1 MSEPIA
7 VTPPTPAIAENPTRR
22 RNLLI
27 AIIAGAV
34 VLLLLVAGGVWA
46 LAAFVLGTNESATKS
61 AVAFPADTIYWTE
74 VAIDPSNGQ
83 KVASLGFI
91 DKLDSLR
98 DAVDDSDLD
107 IDFDDPGSND
117 LRKTLW
123 DFLTDS
129 DNSSI
134 DTDLDYDVDIEP
146 WLGNRIA
153 VGVLPGADL
162 AKDGPQVVV
171 AIEAK
176 DTHAGV
182 DAMEEF
188 VDDLDVDADVN
199 AKNGYVIITTDNV
212 DADDIYDHGTLADS
226 AAFKSAAK
234 DAGAWGLVSYYADL
248 GALSKLYASA
258 TTVAGDFT
266 DLDYWREEIST
277 NPYSYAPYADYDYDN
292 NGYEYQG
299 VFYEDFEDYA
309 AAYVA
314 VNLDDLAQTQVD
326 RYQGIEDSQK
336 ALEDAYDGTSFFG
349 VLRFDDG
356 ALELAGSAVGVKENP
371 EPGVKGSPLGTLP
384 DSAVIAASIAG
395 IGDALDSALDDD
407 NLSLFSTFGLGA
419 LGGVG
424 QAPSITRDDV
434 VKYFHDN
441 FAIDFPD
448 DLDTL
453 FGNQV
458 TLAMGED
465 ADFDA
470 FSQGESGFSEGVGS
484 GFAVV
489 ISTDNASKTASAWK
503 KVLSRLEE
511 SSGSEL
517 GLKAKADG
525 NRVVISAGDFLDE
538 VLKPD
543 ARLGSEDS
551 FRRALPAAGDSYSS
565 LYIDIATLSDLIEDV
580 SGSDDVSDYLD
591 GLEALGFTT
600 SITAKDSYSYVF
612 RLTAEKD

>member
-1 MSEPIA
+1 MSEPVA
-7 VTPPTPAIAENPTRR
+7 VTPPDAAIATATRR

-46 LAAFVLGTNESATKS
+46 LAAFVLGTNESPTKS
-61 AVAFPADTIYWTE
+61 AVAFPANTIYWTE
-74 VAIDPSNGQ
+74 LAINPSNGQ

-98 DAVDDSDLD
+98 DVVDDSDLD

-123 DFLTDS
+123 KLLTDS

-134 DTDLDYDVDIEP
+134 DTDLDYDDDIEP

-176 DTHAGV
+176 NTSAGI

-188 VDDLDVDADVN
+188 VDDLNVDADVSD
-199 AKNGYVIITTDNV
+199 KNGYVVITTDNV
-212 DADDIYDHGTLADS
+212 DADKIYDHGTLADT

-234 DAGAWGLVSYYADL
+234 DSGAWGLVSYYADL

-277 NPYSYAPYADYDYDN
+277 NPYSYVPYADYDYDN

-299 VFYEDFEDYA
+299 VFYEDFDVYA

-314 VNLDDLAQTQVD
+314 DNLDDLAKTQVD

-336 ALEDAYDGTSFFG
+336 ALEKAYDGSSIFG
-349 VLRFDDG
+349 VLRFDAG
-356 ALELAGSAVGVKENP
+356 VLELGGSAIGVKENP
-371 EPGVKGSPLGTLP
+371 EPGVKGSPLASLP
-384 DSAVIAASIAG
+384 DSTVIAASIAG
-395 IGDALDSALDDD
+395 VADAVSGALDDD
-407 NLSLFSTFGLGA
+407 NLSLLSTFGLGA
-419 LGGVG
+419 FGGVG
-424 QAPSITRDDV
+424 QAPSISRDDV

-470 FSQGESGFSEGVGS
+470 FSQGSSGFSEGVGS

-511 SSGSEL
+511 SGGADL
-517 GLKAKADG
+517 GLKVKADG
-525 NRVVISAGDFLDE
+525 GRVVISAGDFLDE
-538 VLKPD
+538 VLEPD
-543 ARLGSEDS
+543 ARLGGAES
-551 FRRALPAAGDSYSS
+551 FQRALPAAGSAYSS
-565 LYIDIATLSDLIEDV
+565 LYIDIDTLSSLIEDV
-580 SGSDDVSDYLD
+580 TGSDNASDYLD
-591 GLEALGFTT
+591 GLDALGFTT
-600 SITAKDSYSYVF
+600 SITGKDSYSYVF